1 MLTIDSLK
9 ITGFR
14 TFMGEKGKQKS
25 TLDSYSRDI
34 QNFIN
39 FLTETNTRG
48 GDISPQILE
57 EYKNWLLNRGSKS
70 SSIRRAVIAI
80 RVFFRWL
87 EETGQVHGNPL
98 EELPVPA
105 HEQIQTRRIPRENV
119 EAMLSNALVTS
130 NAIKGARDVALLLL
144 IAREGLKSSELVAL
158 KWSHF
163 FASGESGRLT
173 IPGARPRT
181 IELEAE
187 TCIALKSLRKTLQT
201 DGRTKQEMT
210 SSSPLLVSFKGADAR
225 SVLWGITRHGLKFAI
240 YELGESVGLSHLN
253 AEQLRHLAMAHKISL
268 GFSPEMVMNHLG
280 LRRIGNI
287 GKHLNDQ
294 PLEVPV
300 SNLET

>member
-34 QNFIN
+34 QNFVN
-39 FLTETNTRG
+39 FLTETDTRG
-48 GDISPQILE
+48 GDVSAQVLE

-87 EETGQVHGNPL
+87 EEKGHVHGNPL

-105 HEQIQTRRIPRENV
+105 HEQIKTRRIPLTSV
-119 EAMLSNALVTS
+119 EAMLSNALITVNS
-130 NAIKGARDVALLLL
+130 IKAARDVALLLL
-144 IAREGLKSSELVAL
+144 ISREGLKASELVAL

-163 FASGESGRLT
+163 FASAENGRLM

-187 TCIALKSLRKTLQT
+187 TCNALRSLRKTLQT
-201 DGRTKQEMT
+201 DSRTRMDIT
-210 SSSPLLVSFKGADAR
+210 NDSPLFVSFKGADAR

-240 YELGESVGLSHLN
+240 YELGDSVGLHHLN
-253 AEQLRHLAMAHKISL
+253 AEQLRHLAMAHKLSL

-294 PLEVPV
+294 PTQDSTQESDV
-300 SNLET
+300 